1 MSPPPEESPAPVFPP
16 PMAAMLPPPV
26 PASNPTSSSN
36 SSRKRKRSD
45 IDSANESSASSTSL
59 FSRRTKQKI
68 VERNNGERCWHCGG
82 GAPDVA
88 HVISKKDG
96 SFSKYVTWGLLT
108 FDHLGDEQNGLPLCP
123 SCHRAFDDIN
133 NPGLIFIPTDLEYFI
148 DFELK
153 DYHNRLDVASRLSH
167 VPPRIVPTPQMY
179 ADFLRGRQILSP
191 EAKGGSYWRYTLRD
205 FFPVNADK
213 SFIPGLGPFK
223 EPGLWC
229 GAPMAALR
237 RAFQVISDPTVEGIP
252 EDQLEQLWQLR
263 KLYAR
268 RIPCADTH
276 ESHTSDVADQDIG
289 HRTTSDAEEPAQAS
303 ATSSATSAPAHHITG
318 AFVDNNDRRNN
329 SLRSEAG
336 VSRSSTTKPTFTPTL
351 SRDARSPRLRK
362 FGSGATTEINIQRY
376 LTMLK
381 S

>member
-1 MSPPPEESPAPVFPP
+1 
-16 PMAAMLPPPV
+16 MAAMLPPPV
-26 PASNPTSSSN
+26 PASNETSSSS
-36 SSRKRKRSD
+36 SSRKRNRSD
-45 IDSANESSASSTSL
+45 IDSANESSTSSTSL

-68 VERNNGERCWHCGG
+68 VERNNGGRCWHCGG
-82 GAPDVA
+82 GAPDIA

-96 SFSKYVTWGLLT
+96 SFSKYVAWGLLT

-133 NPGLIFIPTDLEYFI
+133 NPGLIFIPTHLEYFI

-153 DYHNRLDVASRLSH
+153 DYNNRLDVARRLSH

-179 ADFLRGRQILSP
+179 ADYLQGRQILSP
-191 EAKGGSYWRYTLRD
+191 ETKGGSYWRYTLRD

-223 EPGLWC
+223 EPGSWC

-237 RAFQVISDPTVEGIP
+237 RAFQVISDPTIEGIP

-263 KLYAR
+263 RLYAR
-268 RIPCADTH
+268 KDPQIH
-276 ESHTSDVADQDIG
+276 LVESHT
-289 HRTTSDAEEPAQAS
+289 AEQNAARMI
-303 ATSSATSAPAHHITG
+303 TSSGEAAAQVPTSSTATSAPAQFITDS
-318 AFVDNNDRRNN
+318 FVDDRGRRNN
-329 SLRSEAG
+329 LVTSGASSQRMISTKSTITSMIFCEA
-336 VSRSSTTKPTFTPTL
+336 K
-351 SRDARSPRLRK
+351 SPQLRK
-362 FGSGATTEINIQRY
+362 FGRGASTEINIQRY